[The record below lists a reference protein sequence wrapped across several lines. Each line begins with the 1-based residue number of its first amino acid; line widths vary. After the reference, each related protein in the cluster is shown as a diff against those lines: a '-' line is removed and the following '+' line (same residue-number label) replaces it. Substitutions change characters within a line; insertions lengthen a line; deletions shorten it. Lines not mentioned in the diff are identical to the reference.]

1 MTDSTTMKS
10 EDAFDTPSTAEES
23 RKILLKEIGTKWNK
37 FSEQETTAMK
47 SKDDL
52 VTQLVAK
59 YSMEKAQAQHDAD
72 AFLKGRQF

>member
-1 MTDSTTMKS
+1 MTNSTS
-10 EDAFDTPSTAEES
+10 ARPEDAIVTPPTAEEG
-23 RKILLKEIGTKWNK
+23 RKILLKEIGSKWNK

>member
-1 MTDSTTMKS
+1 MTSSTAMKS
-10 EDAFDTPSTAEES
+10 KDAIVTPPTTEEG
-23 RKILLKEIGTKWNK
+23 RKILLKDIATKWNK